1 MDPPV
6 QINDPPVEIHLVVTP
21 RLAVDSRA
29 ACFFSARKLAR
40 SSCGVRWCSRS
51 VNLNFRSFRAACRT
65 PGNPR
70 DLGTNGMPSA
80 FRR

>member
-21 RLAVDSRA
+21 RLAVDSRRGLLLQREE
-29 ACFFSARKLAR
+29 ARPQQLR
-40 SSCGVRWCSRS
+40 REVVQQVG
-51 VNLNFRSFRAACRT
+51 AACRT